1 MVYSSLNIKIYA
13 FLLFLS
19 SSYIKFFGAQAYSSQ
34 SVNNIS
40 LIQVL
45 GIIFFITV
53 VLLNEILRK
62 NFSFKIEQFLLLFF
76 ISVFISAMLN
86 FNINTLLIFFF
97 FFVNTLCLFLIFK
110 DNGIKNFD
118 SASSFSILL
127 FVSLFSIAI
136 ISQFLI
142 YGVDINGRN
151 VGNFHPNRFSIQGLI
166 ILSLAFFSTK
176 NNLFRLVFFAISIFL
191 PLIVISRGGL
201 FAILLF
207 IFFYLFFKYIFILN
221 IPKFLNYISF
231 GFFFITPFLIILIY
245 LFFNQLREVFV
256 YLELIDSASRG
267 LSSGFT
273 GRSNLWDNAIAQF
286 PLKPI
291 FGYGFDNFGIKL
303 HSSWLKILIETGLFG
318 FTLFFI
324 SLFNLLINGIYIL
337 KHNYN
342 DKLCVAIS
350 CVIALIF
357 FGIIEN
363 LVFEI
368 SQSVSLLFFF
378 FLSFIY
384 YFLIESKKISFN
396 E

>member
-1 MVYSSLNIKIYA
+1 M
-13 FLLFLS
+13 
-19 SSYIKFFGAQAYSSQ
+19 
-34 SVNNIS
+34 
-40 LIQVL
+40 
-45 GIIFFITV
+45 
-53 VLLNEILRK
+53 
-62 NFSFKIEQFLLLFF
+62 
-76 ISVFISAMLN
+76 
-86 FNINTLLIFFF
+86 
-97 FFVNTLCLFLIFK
+97 
-110 DNGIKNFD
+110 
-118 SASSFSILL
+118 
-127 FVSLFSIAI
+127 
-136 ISQFLI
+136 
-142 YGVDINGRN
+142 
-151 VGNFHPNRFSIQGLI
+151 
-166 ILSLAFFSTK
+166 
-176 NNLFRLVFFAISIFL
+176 
-191 PLIVISRGGL
+191 
-201 FAILLF
+201 
-207 IFFYLFFKYIFILN
+207 N

-267 LSSGFT
+267 LGSGLT
-273 GRSNLWDNAIAQF
+273 GRSNLWNNAIAQF

-324 SLFNLLINGIYIL
+324 SLFILLINGIYTL